1 MGAVRWQMGETMNN
15 QAVRKYSTLA
25 IADEDQ
31 LLYGTCPHPLQCGL
45 GLTIGAGA
53 VFPEVNFTL
62 PPIDMTDET
71 WPEVVAH
78 YDQMA
83 EQILHR
89 AASLGT
95 PGIVLEFELLPPMT
109 ERPEWGAEL
118 TALLKR
124 HLKAY
129 FEKHHRPGA
138 LRVSPTDIRDQ
149 QKPPMMRSGRPWEH
163 LRDSLEMCAAAGADI
178 LSIESI
184 GGKEV
189 HDQALMYEDFQ
200 GIVFCAR
207 SAGAEGHVLALE

>member
-1 MGAVRWQMGETMNN
+1 MILERT
-15 QAVRKYSTLA
+15 VRKYSELA
-25 IADEDQ
+25 IPTQDG

-45 GLTIGAGA
+45 GLTIGGGT

-62 PPIDMTDET
+62 PPMNMTDAT

-83 EQILHR
+83 EQILRR
-89 AASLGT
+89 AASLAT

-124 HLKAY
+124 HLRAY
-129 FEKHHRPGA
+129 HEKHKLPGA
-138 LRVSPTDIRDQ
+138 LRVTPTDIRDQ
-149 QKPPMMRSGRPWEH
+149 VKPPLMRSGKPWER
-163 LRDSLEMCAAAGADI
+163 LKRSLQLCAESGADI
-178 LSIESI
+178 LSIESV

-189 HDQALMYEDFQ
+189 HDQSLMFGDIQGVVFAL
-200 GIVFCAR
+200 G
-207 SAGAEGHVLALE
+207 VLAVLAHR